1 MITTAITNDRF
12 TWCLRVERKFTI
24 FALFS
29 DSKQVI
35 LAGTA
40 SLIPIVIPLPEQSSR
55 FGNFGCEF
63 VPPEPNS
70 EPV

>member
-40 SLIPIVIPLPEQSSR
+40 SLIPIVIPLLELRWSILLSHAMSDY
-55 FGNFGCEF
+55 C
-63 VPPEPNS
+63 
-70 EPV
+70 

>member
-12 TWCLRVERKFTI
+12 TWCLRVERKSTI

-40 SLIPIVIPLPEQSSR
+40 SLIPIVIPLVKRSPTPAQ
-55 FGNFGCEF
+55 
-63 VPPEPNS
+63 PPAGPARQYLR
-70 EPV
+70 

>member
-40 SLIPIVIPLPEQSSR
+40 SLIPIVIPLSAATR
-55 FGNFGCEF
+55 TLI
-63 VPPEPNS
+63 
-70 EPV
+70 